1 LNKLKKLYWVL
12 GTTGIIIAIL
22 IITLFILPGTK
33 EGSVSNLYI
42 IPAGIVSPF
51 HDTNAPM
58 EQNVTVPGERV
69 IASFGLDGNNPD
81 RTVFINNPDLTE
93 RFLNAS
99 EADISIY
106 YYPKGPVIGYGKD
119 MRGSVVV
126 MMDDSQ
132 NVNLTVVSEI
142 HDRIS
147 ARGRTFN
154 ITNVPCKFVLTGI
167 VEVGVPKD
175 MMP

>member
-1 LNKLKKLYWVL
+1 MNRQVI
-12 GTTGIIIAIL
+12 TGIVIL
-22 IITLFILPGTK
+22 
-33 EGSVSNLYI
+33 
-42 IPAGIVSPF
+42 GIVLILVVILLPLAMKQNG
-51 HDTNAPM
+51 DQGM
-58 EQNVTVPGERV
+58 EGNQSEPVPGERV

-106 YYPKGPVIGYGKD
+106 YYPKGPVIGFGKD
-119 MRGSVVV
+119 MRGSIVV
-126 MMDDSQ
+126 MIDDSQ
-132 NVNLTVVSEI
+132 KVNLTVVSEI

-154 ITNVPCKFVLTGI
+154 ITDVPCKFVLTGI
-167 VEVGVPKD
+167 VEVGVPRD
-175 MMP
+175 TMS